1 MLYINRKKI
10 IAALILLLPVMLQ
23 AQTLHL
29 RFINTVGDTIMQ
41 AGATYRNAFGET
53 FNIRNF
59 KYYITNISLRD
70 TDGQLHPLT
79 REHFLIDEADSAS
92 KTIVVSHNNIKATS
106 IRFMLGVDSVRNI
119 SGVQTGAL
127 DPMKGMFWTWNSG
140 YIMAKLE
147 GKSAASKSLGNYFTY
162 HVGGFKNGESAS
174 RWVELP
180 LEKIATVVI
189 IKADADKWFNA
200 LQAVK
205 IAEHPI
211 CHEPGKL
218 AMLIAD
224 NYAQM
229 FSVWKSTDQ

>member
-1 MLYINRKKI
+1 ML
-10 IAALILLLPVMLQ
+10 ALLLPLMLQ
-23 AQTLHL
+23 AQTLQL

-41 AGATYRNAFGET
+41 PGATYRNAFGEA

-59 KYYITNISLRD
+59 KYYITNISLRSS
-70 TDGQLHPLT
+70 DGQLHPLT

-92 KTIVVSHNNIKATS
+92 KTIIVKHNIAKAAA
-106 IRFMLGVDSVRNI
+106 IRCMLGVDSIRNV

-162 HVGGFKNGESAS
+162 HVGGFKNGENVS
-174 RWVELP
+174 RWIELP
-180 LEKIATVVI
+180 LENDATI
-189 IKADADKWFNA
+189 ITIKADAGKWFNA
-200 LQAVK
+200 IQP
-205 IAEHPI
+205 ITIGEHPI

-229 FSVWKSTDQ
+229 FSVWKR